1 MNDFKIEPEKYY
13 AINLDLSWMDLG
25 VWIVRSL
32 DDATRVDLKAQAN
45 GIGATVIR
53 ACRKDGTSLCKQ
65 SSLPALTHFH
75 ELIRHERR
83 RTDDG
88 KVFGLRNLIRCILLN
103 VSQILRFN
111 ICDDEECRRVV
122 SGMIREF
129 PYLSLVKQ
137 IVEAYDEASVNFV
150 LIPRNLL
157 SVGIAS

>member
-25 VWIVRSL
+25 AWIVRSL

-53 ACRKDGTSLCKQ
+53 ACRKDGRNNSTSLCKQ

-75 ELIRHERR
+75 ELIRLERH
-83 RTDDG
+83 RTDDR

-103 VSQILRFN
+103 VSQLLRFN
-111 ICDDEECRRVV
+111 ICDDEECRRAV
-122 SGMIREF
+122 SGG
-129 PYLSLVKQ
+129 V
-137 IVEAYDEASVNFV
+137 
-150 LIPRNLL
+150 
-157 SVGIAS
+157 